1 VASTLGELPDLP
13 SVRARVEGALRGAPD
28 TVVTA
33 AVDALAILDARA
45 EAARKAAAGESI
57 DGASKRRLDL
67 TVLAKYADDQF
78 LAAERQV
85 ELRDHESQRKI
96 MARLAELQ
104 ARAALVEAGAT
115 VTEHVDGLRGLGEID
130 AAIAKLNTS
139 RISHKLRELQELAI
153 TERLRKAVENELQEL
168 DPVAGRIEITG
179 QASKGETVIRL
190 KLREPCRAK
199 VGNVF
204 SDGEQRGLSL
214 AFFLAEVAVSEGRSA
229 IVLDD
234 PVSSLDHDRRV
245 YIANRLAAEAKRRQ
259 VIVFTHDMPFVHLMQ
274 EATRDAG
281 AEIHGQTLQRA
292 FHRVGMV
299 SDALPT
305 KMLGTAAQLRT
316 LEHRLRY
323 ELIPLH
329 KRQDPH
335 YEQEADRWVWDLR
348 KAYEQLI
355 VDKVFNGSVRP
366 FNAHIRVRNLH
377 DVKWTP
383 EIAKRIDK
391 GMKEAS
397 PKAHREPLELHPRPF
412 TPPELTGMLHE
423 LTTLHAELGAK
434 PDALLALAP
443 PEDTAEQMVIRS
455 TQSQSSA

>member
-1 VASTLGELPDLP
+1 MDE
-13 SVRARVEGALRGAPD
+13 
-28 TVVTA
+28 
-33 AVDALAILDARA
+33 
-45 EAARKAAAGESI
+45 
-57 DGASKRRLDL
+57 RRLDL
-67 TVLAKYADDQF
+67 TVLSKHADDQF
-78 LAAERQV
+78 RAAERQV

-96 MARLAELQ
+96 MAQLAELQ
-104 ARAALVEAGAT
+104 ARAALVEAEST
-115 VTEHVDGLRGLGEID
+115 VTTQIKGLKTIARID
-130 AAIAKLNTS
+130 DAIAKLNTS
-139 RISHKLRELQELAI
+139 RISHKLRELQELAV
-153 TERLRKAVENELQEL
+153 TERLRKAVENELDEL

-190 KLREPCRAK
+190 KLKEPCRAK

-204 SDGEQRGLSL
+204 SDGEQRALSL
-214 AFFLAEVAVSEGRSA
+214 AFFLAELAVSEGRSA

-245 YIANRLAAEAKRRQ
+245 YIANRLAAESKRRQ

-274 EATRDAG
+274 EATRDAD
-281 AEIHGQTLQRA
+281 AEIHGQTLHRA

-299 SDALPT
+299 ANNLPT

-316 LEHRLRY
+316 LEHRLRF
-323 ELIPLH
+323 ELAPMH
-329 KRQDPH
+329 KRQEPQ

-355 VDKVFNGSVRP
+355 VDRVFNGSVRP
-366 FNAHIRVRNLH
+366 FNAHIKVRNLH

-383 EIAKRIDK
+383 DIAKRIDK

-412 TPPELTGMLHE
+412 TPSELTEMLRE
-423 LTTLHAELGAK
+423 LTAL
-434 PDALLALAP
+434 DADMGGKDAPTAIAP
-443 PEDTAEQMVIRS
+443 PEDSSELVIRAA
-455 TQSQSSA
+455 QSQSSG